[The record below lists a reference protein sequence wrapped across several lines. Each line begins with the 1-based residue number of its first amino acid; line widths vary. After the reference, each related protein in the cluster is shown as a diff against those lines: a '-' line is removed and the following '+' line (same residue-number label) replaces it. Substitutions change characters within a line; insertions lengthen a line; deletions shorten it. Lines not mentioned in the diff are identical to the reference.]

1 MSDEAEVS
9 GLPTVSVCIPTYNS
23 AETIVRC
30 LNSILKQEGVDFE
43 IVVVD
48 DDSSDDTAVL
58 VSGALRPG
66 DRFLRNAHR
75 LGLVGNHNRCIDMA
89 RGRYVQFVHADDWLL
104 PGALYAL
111 SHELDACGGGMA
123 WAPRKVVTEDAEW
136 LRKYGAHYR
145 KFWKLRR
152 RNDGRRIA
160 TQVALLGVP
169 DNWVG
174 EPTCVMFRRQLAID
188 AGRFREDIYQLLDLD
203 LWLRLM
209 VRSTVCFLPR
219 EYSVRGHTADTETA
233 RNAATKRDWL
243 DQLRVITT
251 LVVDPA
257 APTVIR
263 AISLAWWLP
272 MWVRAMIQSVAY
284 GPQRLLRLKAA
295 AAAPF
300 REFGRARS
308 IFCG

>member
-1 MSDEAEVS
+1 MSDEAEAS
-9 GLPTVSVCIPTYNS
+9 GPPTVSVCIPTYNS
-23 AETIVRC
+23 AETIGRC
-30 LNSILKQEGVDFE
+30 LDSILKQEAVDFE

-48 DDSSDDTAVL
+48 DDSADDTAAL
-58 VSGALRPG
+58 VSVALRPG
-66 DRFLRNAHR
+66 DRLIRNPNR
-75 LGLVGNHNRCIDMA
+75 LGLVGNHNRCIDVA

-104 PGALYAL
+104 PGALHAL
-111 SHELDACGGGMA
+111 SHELNECGGGMA
-123 WAPRKVVTEDAEW
+123 WAPRQVVTDDAEW
-136 LRKYGAHYR
+136 LRKYGTLYKR
-145 KFWKLRR
+145 FWRLRQ

-174 EPTCVMFRRQLAID
+174 EPTCVMFRRQMAID

-209 VRSTVCFLPR
+209 VRSTVCFLPK
-219 EYSVRGHTADTETA
+219 EYSARSHTANTETA
-233 RNAATKRDWL
+233 RNVASRRGLL

-257 APTVIR
+257 APVAIR
-263 AISLAWWLP
+263 AISLAWWVP
-272 MWVRAMIQSVAY
+272 MWVRTMIQSVAY
-284 GPQRLLRLKAA
+284 GPQRSLQLKAA
-295 AAAPF
+295 ASAPL

-308 IFCG
+308 IFCR